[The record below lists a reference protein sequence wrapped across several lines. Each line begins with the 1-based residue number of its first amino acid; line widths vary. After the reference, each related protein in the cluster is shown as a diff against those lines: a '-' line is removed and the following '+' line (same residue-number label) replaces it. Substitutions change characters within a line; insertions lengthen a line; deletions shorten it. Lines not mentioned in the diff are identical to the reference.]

1 MAPQELLDQ
10 YDAVVLC
17 CGASQPRDLDVP
29 GRDAQGVLF
38 AVDFLTAVTKSLL
51 DSQLT
56 DGARTL
62 VEGKNVVIVGSGD
75 TCNDC
80 IGTSIRLGCRS
91 VLALDRNQPLPEHR
105 SAENPWPQWP
115 QMCIRDRPCGRR
127 WRS

>member
-1 MAPQELLDQ
+1 M
-10 YDAVVLC
+10 
-17 CGASQPRDLDVP
+17 P

-91 VLALDRNQPLPEHR
+91 VLALDRNPAPAGAPVGRKSLAPVAPGAQGGLRQPRRPLPSSARAPICTGTWSR
-105 SAENPWPQWP
+105 SA
-115 QMCIRDRPCGRR
+115 RR
-127 WRS
+127 TRLAS